1 MMTKSC
7 FRFSPL
13 FLGFLLIV
21 LAPRLAAQSHG
32 NIEFTARVSPAGGQP
47 EPVRQMTF
55 YLLAKSLED
64 IRMEAVPTAPSAD
77 LDKFIDGLD
86 VSPELK
92 GWMKKHR
99 SLQLNGDDFT
109 KGLSA
114 DDIVDVPEFFKA
126 YMTHNAAFRGI
137 GFPEPKFREKDLSA
151 NPEKYND
158 QKKEYEASVRAFIAH
173 SPDTKQGMDLELLPL
188 DPSPKWAALENKQ
201 RRIREEGA
209 MRLAEERYLVARTD
223 TDLDGHGTFAGIA
236 PGKYWIGL
244 LDGEAVSGGVHL
256 RWDYPIVVRQGET
269 ARVELSNRNASR
281 PGMEAQNSD
290 R

>member
-1 MMTKSC
+1 MMTKLC

-13 FLGFLLIV
+13 FLGFLLIA
-21 LAPRLAAQSHG
+21 LAPRLAAQSNG

-55 YLLAKSLED
+55 YLLTKSLED
-64 IRMEAVPTAPSAD
+64 IRMEAVPVAPSAD

-92 GWMKKHR
+92 GWMKKHH
-99 SLQLNGDDFT
+99 SVQLNGDEFT
-109 KGLSA
+109 KALAA

-126 YMTHNAAFRGI
+126 YMTHNAAFRGL

-158 QKKEYEASVRAFIAH
+158 QKKEYEASVRSFIAH
-173 SPDTKQGMDLELLPL
+173 SPDTKQGMDLELLTL

-201 RRIREEGA
+201 RRLREDGA
-209 MRLAEERYLVARTD
+209 MRLAEERYLAARTN
-223 TDLDGHGTFAGIA
+223 TDLDGHGSFAGIA
-236 PGKYWIGL
+236 PGKYWIGM
-244 LDGEAVSGGVHL
+244 LDTEAISGGVHL

-269 ARVELSNRNASR
+269 ARVDLSNRNASR
-281 PGMEAQNSD
+281 PSIEAQNSD